1 MIPHWAANS
10 DSVGTS
16 GSRDSVLLHEA
27 DLNHQTTL
35 VCYPGMLPWHTIHLP
50 SPQVFSIRQ
59 NPNLT
64 ERGAMILFR
73 ETCRERPVPIYHFT
87 RVTGYEVKKN
97 AVLKSSSGG

>member
-1 MIPHWAANS
+1 MIPH
-10 DSVGTS
+10 
-16 GSRDSVLLHEA
+16 
-27 DLNHQTTL
+27 
-35 VCYPGMLPWHTIHLP
+35 WHTIHLP

-87 RVTGYEVKKN
+87 RVTRYEVRKN

>member
-35 VCYPGMLPWHTIHLP
+35 VCYPGMLSWHTIHLP

-87 RVTGYEVKKN
+87 RVTRYEVRKN

>member
-16 GSRDSVLLHEA
+16 GSRDSVLLYEA

-35 VCYPGMLPWHTIHLP
+35 VCYPGMLPRHAIHLP

-87 RVTGYEVKKN
+87 RVTRYEVRKN

>member
-27 DLNHQTTL
+27 DLNHQTNL
-35 VCYPGMLPWHTIHLP
+35 VCYPGMLPWHTIHLT

-87 RVTGYEVKKN
+87 RVTRYEVRKN